1 MSQTIPPLFGHY
13 VLNDALDPSGF
24 IDITSTAKDAGFYF
38 PYTGISQQAYF
49 QAVDVPDVIIEC
61 SKEKLTLQLLKLA
74 RRAARK
80 VPAQSQVPF
89 TVCQPP
95 SLDNL
100 YVNRSLDL
108 IASIE
113 RDRHDQPMLIITTK
127 EDEVHD
133 A

>member
-1 MSQTIPPLFGHY
+1 MSQTTPPLFGHY
-13 VLNDALDPSGF
+13 VVNDALDPSGF
-24 IDITSTAKDAGFYF
+24 INITSVAKQAGFYF
-38 PYTGISQQAYF
+38 PFTGISQQAYYK
-49 QAVDVPDVIIEC
+49 AIDVPGSLIKC
-61 SKEKLTLQLLKLA
+61 SKEKLTLQLLKQV

-80 VPAQSQVPF
+80 VPMQSQTPF

-113 RDRHDQPMLIITTK
+113 RDQQDQPMLIITTK
-127 EDEVHD
+127 EDEV
-133 A
+133 